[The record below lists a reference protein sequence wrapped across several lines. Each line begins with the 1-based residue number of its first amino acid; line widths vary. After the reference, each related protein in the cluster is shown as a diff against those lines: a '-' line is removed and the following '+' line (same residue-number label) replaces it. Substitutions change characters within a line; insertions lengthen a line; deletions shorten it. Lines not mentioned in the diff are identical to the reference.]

1 MDNSN
6 IELYQ
11 KTKDK
16 IKSYWNRPG
25 GKVGTVVFYI
35 LLAFLGY
42 KFTTAILP
50 KITEMMDDTT
60 DFLWGLSKFT
70 VVAAG
75 TAFIVGGL
83 LYALSSARFRA
94 GIVALWE
101 KIFINSWLQLFIKVD
116 PEKIAKGRIEEFEEE
131 RENFSKKSEEIAG
144 SLAGV
149 NKDLND
155 IDNKVRNID
164 KQIAV
169 VKSVEQA
176 GVLAR
181 EKGYA
186 IEWKNKLIPLKNG
199 LEKTLQAVDKIYE
212 NSGYALQ
219 DMKNQYEY
227 TVKMFRST
235 NQAAGALKSALA
247 MFSGNGAKSQ
257 LGAEA
262 MLYMDNQISLNIGS
276 MRQDMKSIDKFV
288 GSIDLQNQV
297 YDAEG
302 LEEIKNLNPE
312 LYKKFQGQIAAQNQ
326 AQVYPI
332 PTNGSINLPTTVKVD
347 DKRSFLDL

>member
-1 MDNSN
+1 M
-6 IELYQ
+6 
-11 KTKDK
+11 
-16 IKSYWNRPG
+16 
-25 GKVGTVVFYI
+25 
-35 LLAFLGY
+35 
-42 KFTTAILP
+42 
-50 KITEMMDDTT
+50 
-60 DFLWGLSKFT
+60 
-70 VVAAG
+70 
-75 TAFIVGGL
+75 
-83 LYALSSARFRA
+83 
-94 GIVALWE
+94 
-101 KIFINSWLQLFIKVD
+101 
-116 PEKIAKGRIEEFEEE
+116 
-131 RENFSKKSEEIAG
+131 
-144 SLAGV
+144 AGV

-326 AQVYPI
+326 AQVYPM